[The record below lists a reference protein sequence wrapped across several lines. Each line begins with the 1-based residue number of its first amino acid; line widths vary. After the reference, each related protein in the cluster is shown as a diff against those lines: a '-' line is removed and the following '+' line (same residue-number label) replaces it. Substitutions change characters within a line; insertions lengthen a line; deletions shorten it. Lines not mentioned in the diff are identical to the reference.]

1 MNSPPGR
8 QRSSANPDD
17 LNRSMPLGDLLA
29 LGIHIQAGVKPEVLL
44 QEVAETFHRVM
55 RSPQVYVRVRHGD
68 TDHFEAMA
76 FAGITPAQQA
86 ALQRQTVPPGFY
98 QGLLKPEFAVS
109 DSFLIPAGLVIEP
122 GADTAN
128 HDTLLLLLRGRNE
141 RILGVILLAL
151 PEARQNF
158 MPNIPI
164 LEAIARQ
171 AALALSNARLAER
184 SARLLA
190 KEQLLA
196 ELGRD
201 VSATLDLPTI
211 LARTVER
218 LLAAFQTGSIILVD
232 AAGSIELLAPA
243 SLSHDP
249 AAARAPDGQAE
260 TMIDWVA
267 QKGVAFFSNDLLAER
282 ERLPPTWEADKLARF
297 FNMAAPLRA
306 CIAVPLWSGGR
317 VIGTINV
324 GSDQPGAFSYDD
336 VDLLEAIAA
345 QVGGPITS
353 ARLYDEAQRLAA
365 QVQHRAEQLTILNN
379 LARTAN
385 ASLDLRE
392 SLAAATR
399 QIQAGFGY
407 SHVELFLVDDET
419 NEVVLNA
426 VAGRDDPQLTGYRQH
441 IAIGLIGRTVRTGQ
455 TQQVDDVAQD
465 SDYYVRNEREGTRSE
480 LCVPIVVSGRVLGLL
495 NLESQDVAAFTQDD
509 VAVLETAA
517 DVLAGAIENA
527 RLYHRAQAAAVLEE
541 RNRLA
546 RELHDS
552 VTQQLFSMTLTAQAA
567 RAHMAKNPDRALLQ
581 LERLQETAAAAL
593 AEMRALIF
601 QLRPP
606 ALRDKGLVAALQQ
619 HIAALSRREGLRIEL
634 NVTGDE
640 RHAQG
645 LEQQLFRIGQE
656 ALNNVIKHARASR
669 VQLLLD
675 FAADQVRM
683 RVIDNG
689 IGFDV
694 AATAAQEGESSQ
706 HSRHLGLVSMRERA
720 IEIGG
725 TMELRSV
732 IGGGTEITVMV
743 PRAA

>member
-1 MNSPPGR
+1 
-8 QRSSANPDD
+8 
-17 LNRSMPLGDLLA
+17 MPLGDLLA
-29 LGIHIQAGVKPEVLL
+29 LGTHIQAGIKPEVLL

-76 FAGITPAQQA
+76 FAGLPLAQQA
-86 ALQRQTVPPGFY
+86 ALQKQTVPPGFY
-98 QGLLKPEFAVS
+98 QRLLKPEFAVS
-109 DSFLIPAGLVIEP
+109 DSFLIPAGLSIEP
-122 GADTAN
+122 GVATAA

-141 RILGVILLAL
+141 RIMGVIALAL

-158 MPNIPI
+158 LPNIPI

-218 LLAAFQTGSIILVD
+218 LLAAFQAGSIILVD
-232 AAGSIELLAPA
+232 AAGNIELLAPDA
-243 SLSHDP
+243 LPHDP
-249 AAARAPDGQAE
+249 AAAGRPVRQAE
-260 TMIDWVA
+260 AMIDRVA
-267 QKGVAFFSNDLLAER
+267 QQGLAFFSNDLAVEP
-282 ERLPPTWEADKLARF
+282 ERLPPDWEADKLACL
-297 FNMAAPLRA
+297 FNMATPLRA

-365 QVQHRAEQLTILNN
+365 QVQHRADQLTILNS

-426 VAGRDDPQLTGYRQH
+426 VAGRDEPHLAGYRQH

-465 SDYYVRNEREGTRSE
+465 SDYYVRNERVETRSE

-567 RAHMAKNPDRALLQ
+567 RAHIAKNPERALLQ
-581 LERLQETAAAAL
+581 LERLQETATAAL

-606 ALRDKGLVAALQQ
+606 ALRDKGLLAAFQQ

-656 ALNNVIKHARASR
+656 ALNNVIKHACANR
-669 VQLLLD
+669 VQLLLE

-683 RVIDNG
+683 RIIDNG

-694 AATAAQEGESSQ
+694 TAETIQEGESNQ
-706 HSRHLGLVSMRERA
+706 HSRHLGLISMRERA

-725 TMELRSV
+725 TMDLRSV
-732 IGGGTEITVMV
+732 IGGGTEIRVTV
-743 PRAA
+743 RRNA